1 MICLCPNKPLIVS
14 TIINAMGKYRFAILK
29 TELDQDYT
37 LWEDVCRELSDQ
49 VTWESIDIDHA
60 DWLERVT
67 GQHFD
72 GLLAM
77 PPGFTN
83 AYKHMY
89 DERVNILQSICGIPV
104 YPGMEE
110 IQVYE
115 NKKYLSYWLAANKIP
130 HPATKVFYLEK
141 EAVDFV
147 ATAPVP
153 MVGKTNVGAS
163 GRGVTILK
171 SKAEAVDYVKN
182 TFSGKGAL
190 RSTGPNLQKKG
201 LFLRALKKLANPRA
215 FMQRL
220 QHYKAEGSEIQ
231 KEYVILQEFIPH
243 EYEWRCVRIG
253 DSFFGHKKM
262 VKGEK
267 ASGSLVK
274 GYENPPFD
282 LLDFV
287 KEVTDKRN
295 FLSQSVDIFVAADG
309 RYLVNEMQCTFGQS
323 DPYQMLVDGQPGR
336 YRYIDGEW
344 VFEAGDFNRYRSFLL
359 RLEHFI
365 DLLNS
370 SKQVLSR

>member
-1 MICLCPNKPLIVS
+1 
-14 TIINAMGKYRFAILK
+14 MGKYRFVILK
-29 TELDQDYT
+29 TDLDKDFV
-37 LWEDVCRELSDQ
+37 LWEKVCRELEDQ
-49 VTWESIDIDHA
+49 VEWESIDIDRS

-67 GQHFD
+67 RKRFD

-77 PPGFTN
+77 PPGITN
-83 AYKHMY
+83 AYKNMY
-89 DERVNILQSICGIPV
+89 DERVNILNSICGIPV
-104 YPGMEE
+104 YPSMEE

-130 HPATKVFYLEK
+130 HPKTMVFYLEK
-141 EAVDFV
+141 EALEFV
-147 ATAPVP
+147 SSAPVP
-153 MVGKTNVGAS
+153 IVGKTNVGAS

-171 SKAEAVDYVKN
+171 SSAEAVEYVKN
-182 TFSGKGAL
+182 TFSGKGAV
-190 RSTGPNLQKKG
+190 RSTGPNLRKKG
-201 LFLRALKKLANPRA
+201 LFVRALKKLANPAA
-215 FMQRL
+215 FMERL
-220 QHYKAEGSEIQ
+220 RHYKAEGSEVQ
-231 KEYVILQEFIPH
+231 KEYVILQEFISH
-243 EYEWRCVRIG
+243 QYEWRCVRIG
-253 DSFFGHKKM
+253 ESFFAHKKM

-267 ASGSLVK
+267 ASGSLIK
-274 GYENPPFD
+274 GYENPPFA

-295 FLSQSVDIFVAADG
+295 FLSQSVDIFEASDG

-336 YRYIDGEW
+336 YRRIDGKW
-344 VFEAGDFNRYRSFLL
+344 VFEAGDFNRYHSFLL